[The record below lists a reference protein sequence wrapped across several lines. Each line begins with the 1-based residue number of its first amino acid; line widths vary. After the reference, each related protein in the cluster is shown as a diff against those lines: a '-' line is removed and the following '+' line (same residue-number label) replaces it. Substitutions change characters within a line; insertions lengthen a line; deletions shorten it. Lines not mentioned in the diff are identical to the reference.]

1 MAGMKTVARLA
12 TTLLL
17 AASAVSA
24 AHAQAVPPA
33 PPVAPVRPITDTY
46 FGQAVPDPYRW
57 MEAEGPDFQAWA
69 RGQADYTNAA
79 LARIPGRAA
88 LLARIHALD
97 NVSPAVRDV
106 QTAGGKVFYR
116 KAAPGDNNA
125 RLFVRDGLRGA
136 ERVLLDPQA
145 LTRNGVHFSIDY
157 FAPAPDGKLVAY
169 GVSPGGSENS
179 TLHVLR
185 TDGSGEAGE
194 AITRTELAQVS
205 WADDGKSFFYTRLQA
220 TGPADPLT
228 AKYQKALVYRHVL
241 GTDATA
247 DAPVFGGSLSPSAS
261 FKLDDVPTVIVIPDS
276 SYAFGVV
283 ERGVLNE
290 NAVYYAPLNSVAG
303 PQTPWR
309 RLADF
314 TDDVVAV
321 NGEGR
326 QVGLAAHGDD
336 VYLLTHKD
344 APHYRI
350 IETNLRFRRLAPRDA
365 FLPEDSQV
373 IRGFGQAKDGLYVH
387 SLEGGLGRVAHV
399 PFNPSP
405 PTIIPNLA
413 GGQVINWFDG
423 TRWLPDSITL
433 PFDGSVGVL
442 TDPRKDGALLEM
454 TSWTQAPRF
463 LAYDARRRT
472 LTDTGLLPP
481 SSVDFS
487 PYTSVEVKATSADGT
502 LVPLS
507 IVFPKNL
514 TRDGSHPTLLK
525 GYGSYGITL
534 TPEFDATGLAWLERG
549 GVLAFAHIRGGG
561 EYGEDW
567 HLGGQ
572 KLTKHHTW
580 EDFLACAQYLIDAK
594 YTSPAHLAGSGTS
607 AGGITIGRAITV
619 RPDLFGAALIRV
631 GSSNP
636 LRAETTP
643 NGPPNVPEFGT
654 FTDPDGFKAL
664 YTMDAYSHVTDGTA
678 YPAVLVTTGINDPRV
693 SSWEPAKMAARLEAA
708 TASGKPVLLRVDYDA
723 GHGIGS
729 TKSQREADEAD
740 EWSFLLWQL
749 GDPAFQPKP
758 VAGMKAGANKI
769 GVVTP
774 ITVTGE

>member
-1 MAGMKTVARLA
+1 M
-12 TTLLL
+12 
-17 AASAVSA
+17 
-24 AHAQAVPPA
+24 PPA
-33 PPVAPVRPITDTY
+33 PPIAPVRPVADTY

-69 RGQADYTNAA
+69 RGQADYTNAQ

-97 NVSPAVRDV
+97 NANPAVRDV

-116 KAAPGDNNA
+116 KAAPGDDNA

-145 LTRNGVHFSIDY
+145 LTKNGVHFSIDY
-157 FAPAPDGKLVAY
+157 FAPSPDGKLVAY

-185 TDGSGEAGE
+185 TDGSGETGE

-205 WADDGKSFFYTRLQA
+205 WADDGTFFYTRLQA
-220 TGPADPLT
+220 TGPADPPT
-228 AKYQKALVYRHVL
+228 AKYQKAIVYRHVL

-247 DAPVFGGSLSPSAS
+247 DAPVFGGSLSPSAP
-261 FKLDDVPTVIVIPDS
+261 FKLDDVPTVIVIPGS

-290 NAVYYAPLNSVAG
+290 NAVYFAPLRSASG
-303 PQTPWR
+303 PQAPWR

-326 QVGLAAHGDD
+326 QVGLAAHGDT
-336 VYLLTHKD
+336 VYLLTHKN
-344 APHYRI
+344 APRYRI
-350 IETNLRFRRLAPRDA
+350 IGTSLIKPDLAQPLMAVD
-365 FLPEDSQV
+365 PSNQV

-387 SLEGGLGRVAHV
+387 SLDGGLGRVAHV
-399 PFNPSP
+399 PFDSNWQVSAGHAILPYWSP
-405 PTIIPNLA
+405 EP
-413 GGQVINWFDG
+413 V
-423 TRWLPDSITL
+423 SL

-442 TDPRKDGALLEM
+442 TDPRKDGALLEL
-454 TSWTQAPRF
+454 TSWTQASRF
-463 LAYDARRRT
+463 LAYDSRRRT
-472 LTDTGLLPP
+472 LTDTKLLPP
-481 SSVDFS
+481 SPVDFS
-487 PYTSVEVKATSADGT
+487 PYTSVEVKAKSADGT

-514 TRDGSHPTLLK
+514 TRDGSHPTLLE

-534 TPEFDATGLAWLERG
+534 TPQFDATGLAWLERG
-549 GVLAFAHIRGGG
+549 GVLAFAHVRGGG

-580 EDFLACAQYLIDAK
+580 EDFLACGQYLVDAK
-594 YTSPAHLAGSGTS
+594 HTSPARLAGSGTS
-607 AGGITIGRAITV
+607 AGGITIGRAITT

-636 LRAETTP
+636 LRSETTP

-664 YTMDAYSHVTDGTA
+664 YAMDAYSHVTDGVR

-693 SSWEPAKMAARLEAA
+693 ASWEPAKMAARLQAA
-708 TASGKPVLLRVDYDA
+708 TGSPKPILLRVDYDA

-749 GDPAFQPKP
+749 GDPAFQP
-758 VAGMKAGANKI
+758 VVKAIAD
-769 GVVTP
+769 
-774 ITVTGE
+774 

>member
-1 MAGMKTVARLA
+1 MAGMKSFARRSVAPLA

-24 AHAQAVPPA
+24 AQAQAAA
-33 PPVAPVRPITDTY
+33 PPIAPVRPVTDTY

-69 RGQADYTNAA
+69 RGQADYTNAQ

-88 LLARIHALD
+88 LLARIHVLD
-97 NVSPAVRDV
+97 NASPVIPDVEHDV
-106 QTAGGKVFYR
+106 QTAGGKFFYR
-116 KAAPGDNNA
+116 KAAPGDDNA

-145 LTRNGVHFSIDY
+145 LTKNGVHFSIDY
-157 FAPAPDGKLVAY
+157 FAPSPDGKLVAY

-205 WADDGKSFFYTRLQA
+205 WADNGKSFFYTRLQA
-220 TGPADPLT
+220 TGPADPPT

-247 DAPVFGGSLSPSAS
+247 DAPVFGGSLSLSAP
-261 FKLDDVPTVIVIPDS
+261 FKLDDVPTVIVIPGC
-276 SYAFGVV
+276 SYAFGIV
-283 ERGVLNE
+283 ERGVQNE
-290 NAVYYAPLNSVAG
+290 NAVYYAPLKSVAG

-321 NGEGR
+321 DGEGA
-326 QVGLAAHGDD
+326 QVGLAAHGDT

-344 APHYRI
+344 APRYKI
-350 IETNLRFRRLAPRDA
+350 ITTSLNGPDLAHAAAVVSASNL
-365 FLPEDSQV
+365 V

-387 SLEGGLGRVAHV
+387 SLDGGLGRVAHI
-399 PFNPSP
+399 S
-405 PTIIPNLA
+405 
-413 GGQVINWFDG
+413 FDG
-423 TRWLPDSITL
+423 ELTVVEQVLSGIEVRVWPVDPITL

-442 TDPRKDGALLEM
+442 TDPRRDGALLGM
-454 TSWTQAPRF
+454 TSWTQSPRF
-463 LAYDARRRT
+463 LAYDTRRKT

-481 SSVDFS
+481 SPVDFS
-487 PYTSVEVKATSADGT
+487 GYTSVEVKAKSADGT
-502 LVPLS
+502 QVPLS
-507 IVFPKNL
+507 IISRKDL
-514 TRDGSHPTLLK
+514 TLDGSHPTLLK
-525 GYGSYGITL
+525 GYGAYGITI
-534 TPEFDATGLAWLERG
+534 TPQFDPTALAWLVRG
-549 GVLAFAHIRGGG
+549 GFLAFAHVRGGG
-561 EYGEDW
+561 EDGEDW

-580 EDFLACAQYLIDAK
+580 EDFLGCAQYLIDAK

-607 AGGITIGRAITV
+607 AGGITIGRAITA

-664 YTMDAYSHVTDGTA
+664 YAMDAYSHVTDATV

-693 SSWEPAKMAARLEAA
+693 SSWEPAKMAARLQAA

-729 TKSQREADEAD
+729 TKSQGEADEAD

-749 GDPAFQPKP
+749 GDPAFQP
-758 VAGMKAGANKI
+758 VVKAIAN
-769 GVVTP
+769 
-774 ITVTGE
+774 